1 LFLSIGYILTV
12 LPSLAPVGK
21 DAPSLVK
28 TYCAVRGEGVIFSEI
43 PACSEEKGKEG
54 DGRKDCFMR

>member
-1 LFLSIGYILTV
+1 M
-12 LPSLAPVGK
+12 GK